1 MQWKRKPIR
10 FVVHRPSE
18 AVFHLPSSIGLLTLV
33 KGGLKMTKTNRR
45 HIMKVTLRLFA
56 VLALLGLIAAC
67 SNTPTEV
74 QVQVPPELKALV
86 DRAAIVDH
94 INDYYGQFRKDG
106 VQDFASFFTADA
118 KLDVNGWVV
127 NGRDGI
133 KGMYSQA
140 GFIGDEDKV
149 TKAEGA
155 VPKGL
160 GETLYTNLDIE
171 LQGDKAEVNMIWVTL
186 GAELLTSPPK
196 VTEYGTEWAE
206 LVKQDGRWLFK
217 NRIIRSEGGMPEAS
231 LETYPE
237 GGK

>member
-1 MQWKRKPIR
+1 
-10 FVVHRPSE
+10 
-18 AVFHLPSSIGLLTLV
+18 
-33 KGGLKMTKTNRR
+33 
-45 HIMKVTLRLFA
+45 MKVTLRLFA
-56 VLALLGLIAAC
+56 VLALPGLIAAC
-67 SNTPTEV
+67 SNAPTEA

-217 NRIIRSEGGMPEAS
+217 HRIILSEGGMPEAS
-231 LETYPE
+231 LKTYLE
-237 GGK
+237 REK